1 MWKLY
6 LLLKPTLDNRET
18 KPILLDE
25 IEEILI
31 LSKPGTLFAVLN
43 VLYDNISVDMTGMDA
58 VIHLMNGLDKNEFYE
73 FVDVVKVIRDGY
85 PK

>member
-1 MWKLY
+1 
-6 LLLKPTLDNRET
+6 LDNRET

-85 PK
+85 PKR